1 MCVSE
6 QTSHN
11 NTQIHISSFKLI
23 FSFNQ
28 FDQIINWNRFQ
39 IPSIIRISIDQFDL
53 NRFFLKIE
61 ISFLVIFPILKSK

>member
-1 MCVSE
+1 MGVSE

-11 NTQIHISSFKLI
+11 NTQIHISS

-39 IPSIIRISIDQFDL
+39 IPSIILISIDQFDL